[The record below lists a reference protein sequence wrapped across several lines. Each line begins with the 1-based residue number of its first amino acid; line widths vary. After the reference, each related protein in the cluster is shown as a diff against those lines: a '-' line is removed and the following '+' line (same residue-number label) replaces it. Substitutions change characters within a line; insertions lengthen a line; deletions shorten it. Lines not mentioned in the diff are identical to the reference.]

1 MEQKRG
7 GYFRLLQGKEK
18 EMTLNINGKECELNF
33 GIGFIRDLDKKYF
46 LPSNSGA
53 KFGNGLEVKV
63 PMLLTGDVVTLAEFI
78 HMGTAR
84 MEKERP
90 TVQEIDDYIDSTEDI
105 EGLFDE
111 VVSELK
117 KSNACKIK
125 VRYMEERLK
134 EAEKGLKR

>member
-1 MEQKRG
+1 
-7 GYFRLLQGKEK
+7 
-18 EMTLNINGKECELNF
+18 
-33 GIGFIRDLDKKYF
+33 
-46 LPSNSGA
+46 
-53 KFGNGLEVKV
+53 
-63 PMLLTGDVVTLAEFI
+63 
-78 HMGTAR
+78 MGTAR

-90 TVQEIDDYIDSTEDI
+90 TVQEIDDYIDSVEDI

-125 VRYMEERLK
+125 VRDMEERLK